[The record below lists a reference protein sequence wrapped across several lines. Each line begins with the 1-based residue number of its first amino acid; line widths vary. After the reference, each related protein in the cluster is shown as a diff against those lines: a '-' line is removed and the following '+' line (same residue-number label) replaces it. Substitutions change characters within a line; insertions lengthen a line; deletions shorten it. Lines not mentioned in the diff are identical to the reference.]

1 MRTTIGTRGYGRTG
15 IGSEIA
21 IGEAVI
27 GTVATGLRAVKI
39 SDLSRVRRFNATV
52 QNSVADERQSRSIA
66 LPGLKGAMSHLAM
79 PIRCQKRLVGVLL
92 VESRNRMAFGHA
104 AEVLAEA
111 MARLAGAAGR
121 LLMLILELHLKER
134 RVDFTNRELRWHDAT
149 RLPDF
154 KDNLETRL
162 LVLRRR
168 LDEKQVP
175 LRLARVGRGQLRL
188 DLQGFPAIPHL

>member
-1 MRTTIGTRGYGRTG
+1 MKVVQHAFDDSAFIGDSY
-15 IGSEIA
+15 
-21 IGEAVI
+21 VI
-27 GTVATGLRAVKI
+27 KEQA
-39 SDLSRVRRFNATV
+39 S
-52 QNSVADERQSRSIA
+52 
-66 LPGLKGAMSHLAM
+66 
-79 PIRCQKRLVGVLL
+79 
-92 VESRNRMAFGHA
+92 
-104 AEVLAEA
+104 
-111 MARLAGAAGR
+111 R
-121 LLMLILELHLKER
+121 LLLLILELHLKEG

-154 KDNLETRL
+154 KDNLVTRL

>member
-1 MRTTIGTRGYGRTG
+1 M
-15 IGSEIA
+15 
-21 IGEAVI
+21 I

-104 AEVLAEA
+104 AEVLVEA
-111 MARLAGAAGR
+111 MARLAGVAIAYSEVGATV
-121 LLMLILELHLKER
+121 EPPVAQTAPVSPPKSQTAEKSDR
-134 RVDFTNRELRWHDAT
+134 RKV
-149 RLPDF
+149 
-154 KDNLETRL
+154 
-162 LVLRRR
+162 RR
-168 LDEKQVP
+168 
-175 LRLARVGRGQLRL
+175 
-188 DLQGFPAIPHL
+188 

>member
-1 MRTTIGTRGYGRTG
+1 
-15 IGSEIA
+15 
-21 IGEAVI
+21 
-27 GTVATGLRAVKI
+27 
-39 SDLSRVRRFNATV
+39 
-52 QNSVADERQSRSIA
+52 
-66 LPGLKGAMSHLAM
+66 MSHLAM
-79 PIRCQKRLVGVLL
+79 PILCQKRLVGVLL

-111 MARLAGAAGR
+111 MARLAGVAIACSEVGATVEPPVAQTAPVSPPKAQPDERSARRKLRPTKAQTVKVVQHAFDDSVFIGDSYVIKGVAGR

-188 DLQGFPAIPHL
+188 DLQGFPAIPHV